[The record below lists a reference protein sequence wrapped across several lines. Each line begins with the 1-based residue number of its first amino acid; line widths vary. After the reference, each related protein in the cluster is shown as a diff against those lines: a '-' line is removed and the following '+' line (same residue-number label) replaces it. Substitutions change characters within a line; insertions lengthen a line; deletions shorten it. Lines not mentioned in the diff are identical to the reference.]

1 MFCIVCKSRI
11 CQRSHL
17 CLFKLCRVSG
27 PFQEVEQTAVH
38 DFGALMFFIWGA
50 VYIVMQTYISY
61 KVHPYGSSKR
71 VCHIRAIFSL
81 VAILA
86 VIPSILCVCIIPH
99 YVRSASKRQRGQLF
113 VLFLDFFFFPLTFLT
128 AIICASFLKTNKLHR
143 TSEDKVCH
151 KRCNHFITS
160 QDVSVS
166 SLVVGR
172 MVLLPPYYRLRNAS
186 ESNVLLLTKKRR
198 LIVCPCVY
206 F

>member
-1 MFCIVCKSRI
+1 MPCLRTVSGGRADGGPRFWSLDVLHLGSGLHRTADLHLVQGPSLRI
-11 CQRSHL
+11 FKARVSYPCRLFLGGDLGSNSKYPL
-17 CLFKLCRVSG
+17 CLYN
-27 PFQEVEQTAVH
+27 T
-38 DFGALMFFIWGA
+38 
-50 VYIVMQTYISY
+50 
-61 KVHPYGSSKR
+61 
-71 VCHIRAIFSL
+71 
-81 VAILA
+81 
-86 VIPSILCVCIIPH
+86 H